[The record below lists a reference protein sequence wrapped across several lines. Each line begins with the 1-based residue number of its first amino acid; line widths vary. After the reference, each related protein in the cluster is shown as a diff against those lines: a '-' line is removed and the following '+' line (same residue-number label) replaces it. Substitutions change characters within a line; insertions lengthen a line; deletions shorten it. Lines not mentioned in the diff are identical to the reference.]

1 MQQLMDHYSE
11 LGVTPQAEPEVIR
24 AAYRVLAQRYHP
36 DRQTSFS
43 QAFDDKMVRLN
54 RAYSI
59 LSQADSRRA
68 YDRSRLE
75 PQAAF
80 ESLHRNDNSLH
91 QARRP
96 VQPYLTTYDQRG
108 RLHAYM

>member
-1 MQQLMDHYSE
+1 MQHFMDHYSE

-36 DRQTSFS
+36 DRQTGVS
-43 QAFDDKMVRLN
+43 QASEDKMVRLN
-54 RAYSI
+54 RAYSV

-68 YDRSRLE
+68 YDLGRLE

-80 ESLHRNDNSLH
+80 ESLHRNVNALY
-91 QARRP
+91 QTRRP

-108 RLHAYM
+108 RLHAYV

>member
-1 MQQLMDHYSE
+1 MQHFMDHYSE

-36 DRQTSFS
+36 DRQTCVSL
-43 QAFDDKMVRLN
+43 AFDDKMVRLN
-54 RAYSI
+54 RAYSV

-68 YDRSRLE
+68 YDLSRSE
-75 PQAAF
+75 PHAAF
-80 ESLHRNDNSLH
+80 ESLHRNGNSPC
-91 QARRP
+91 QARRS

-108 RLHAYM
+108 RLHAYV

>member
-1 MQQLMDHYSE
+1 MQHFMDHYSE

-36 DRQTSFS
+36 DRQTRVS
-43 QAFDDKMVRLN
+43 QPSEDKMVRLN
-54 RAYSI
+54 GAYSV

-68 YDRSRLE
+68 YDLSRLE
-75 PQAAF
+75 PQAPF
-80 ESLHRNDNSLH
+80 ESLHRNVNALY

-96 VQPYLTTYDQRG
+96 VQPYLTTYDHRG
-108 RLHAYM
+108 RLHAYV